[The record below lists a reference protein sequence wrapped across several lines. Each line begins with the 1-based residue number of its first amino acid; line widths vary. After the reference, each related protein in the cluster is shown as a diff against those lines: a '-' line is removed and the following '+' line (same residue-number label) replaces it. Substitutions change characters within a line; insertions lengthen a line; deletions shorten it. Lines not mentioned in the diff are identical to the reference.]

1 MTMKHKNSLS
11 TLSPMSPL
19 ARQPWWVGVAVALAA
34 FLVLEQLAT
43 LPTSALAQLAVN
55 VVAVLVP
62 LLCLLAAA
70 RSAWRQRMAS
80 LAWQS
85 TMAPDSALTLPTPS
99 STAAQPDF
107 EDTVPPCP
115 VCNSGMVRRTAR
127 GGADDGKTYWR
138 CVNHP
143 GCEGRREVE

>member
-1 MTMKHKNSLS
+1 MKHKNSPSAACL
-11 TLSPMSPL
+11 LLPL
-19 ARQPWWVGVAVALAA
+19 AHQPWWVGVALALATYV
-34 FLVLEQLAT
+34 VLEQLAE
-43 LPTSALAQLAVN
+43 LPTSALAQGVIN

-62 LLCLLAAA
+62 LLCLVCAA
-70 RSAWRQRMAS
+70 RSAWRQRMAA

-85 TMAPDSALTLPTPS
+85 TMASDGAALPHAAP
-99 STAAQPDF
+99 AQPDF

-127 GGADDGKTYWR
+127 GGADDGKELWR

-143 GCEGRREVE
+143 VCEGWREVE

>member
-11 TLSPMSPL
+11 TAIPMKPL

-34 FLVLEQLAT
+34 FVLLEQLAE
-43 LPTSALAQLAVN
+43 LPSSALAQLAVN

-70 RSAWRQRMAS
+70 RSAWRQRMAAM
-80 LAWQS
+80 AWHS
-85 TMAPDSALTLPTPS
+85 TMVQDSAMTLPVPS
-99 STAAQPDF
+99 AAAQPDF

-115 VCNSGMVRRTAR
+115 LCNSGMVRRTAR
-127 GGADDGKTYWR
+127 GGADDGKAYWR